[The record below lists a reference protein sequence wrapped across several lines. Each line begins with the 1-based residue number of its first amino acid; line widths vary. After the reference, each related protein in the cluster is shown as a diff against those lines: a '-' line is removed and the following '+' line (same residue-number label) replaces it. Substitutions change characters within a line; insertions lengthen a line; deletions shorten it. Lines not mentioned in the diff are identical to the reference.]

1 MPEGNICA
9 HPAAHPKV
17 ESQVS
22 TPSIPSSYFKAM
34 ARQSSQHSAGNGH
47 VWSDEIK
54 LKLLPKG
61 LSCVRIYE
69 QHQTTM
75 QRYVHTHRAMSMHY
89 P

>member
-34 ARQSSQHSAGNGH
+34 ARQSSQHSAGNGMF
-47 VWSDEIK
+47 
-54 LKLLPKG
+54 G
-61 LSCVRIYE
+61 LMKSN
-69 QHQTTM
+69 
-75 QRYVHTHRAMSMHY
+75 
-89 P
+89 